1 MLDRQPTKP
10 NRIKL
15 TDDNGNIKYYTME
28 RADEPTTEGT
38 PLNKATLFSSTNEE
52 LYQCSVP
59 SEAFD
64 RLARVV
70 EVRLPV
76 SGWSTKR
83 DENGWFYQRVN
94 VTGMSARRTPIV
106 SLKVTSAENQIKEEY
121 CYGYIKKV
129 ETYDGYIICRIVNMI
144 DTNLTIELKG
154 V

>member
-15 TDDNGNIKYYTME
+15 TDDSGNIEYYTME

-64 RLARVV
+64 KIAKLV

-76 SGWSTKR
+76 NGWSTKR

-94 VTGMSARRTPIV
+94 VAGMSARRTPIV
-106 SLKVTSAENQIKEEY
+106 SLKVTSAENRIKEEY
-121 CYGYIKKV
+121 CYGYIKRV

>member
-1 MLDRQPTKP
+1 MENRVPTKP
-10 NRIKL
+10 GRIKL
-15 TDDNGNIKYYTME
+15 TDDSGNVKYYYME

-64 RLARVV
+64 KIAKLV
-70 EVRLPV
+70 EVQLPV
-76 SGWSTKR
+76 NGWSAKR

-94 VTGMSARRTPIV
+94 VAGMSARRTPIV
-106 SLKVTSAENQIKEEY
+106 SLKVTSTGSQAKEEY